1 MKIILKIIYK
11 FLVVIDR
18 IVFKFFGKSILYYFR
33 DMYENDLYIKK
44 KILSSQVSFY
54 VPNKTIKWRQF

>member
-11 FLVVIDR
+11 FLIVIDR
-18 IVFKFFGKSILYYFR
+18 IVFKFFGKSILYYFK

-44 KILSSQVSFY
+44 KF
-54 VPNKTIKWRQF
+54 